1 MDSRLSRPVAHQLAD
16 MRRTSVVGS
25 HLAQLLRLRLAGF
38 RSCRAGASFVAVTG
52 AIGDEAGQW
61 RTFGEREVY
70 SSPDVQLRQV
80 DVELAGGERVW
91 HHVVRLHRVALMA
104 LVDEPG
110 RVLLL
115 KRHRLVPDRWGW
127 EVPGGP
133 VDEGEGSDGAAIREL
148 EDSTG
153 YRAGRFTHLITF
165 QPMAGPVGAE
175 HSVFVGQDPVQVGE
189 PTVISGVGRAEWVPL
204 ESVPGLIA
212 AGEIW
217 NAGSLVA
224 LLRLLTMDGQ
234 AVSH

>member
-1 MDSRLSRPVAHQLAD
+1 LAW
-16 MRRTSVVGS
+16 
-25 HLAQLLRLRLAGF
+25 LLRLRLAGF
-38 RSCRAGASFVAVTG
+38 HSCRAGVSFVAVTG
-52 AIGDEAGQW
+52 AMGDEAGQW

-70 SSPDVQLRQV
+70 SSPDLQVRQV

-115 KRHRLVPDRWGW
+115 RRHRLVPDRWGW

-133 VDEGEGSDGAAIREL
+133 VDEGEEPDEAAVREL
-148 EDSTG
+148 EDSTE
-153 YRAGRFTHLITF
+153 YRAGRVTHLITF
-165 QPMAGPVGAE
+165 QPVAGSVDAE
-175 HSVFVGQDPVQVGE
+175 HFVFIGQDPVQVGE
-189 PTVISGVGRAEWVPL
+189 PTVSGEAGRAEWVPL
-204 ESVPGLIA
+204 ESVPGLID
-212 AGEIW
+212 AGEVW

-234 AVSH
+234 AASH